1 MVTGIAGGPQQGG
14 NPVVSGN
21 MSSPGAPAGQAEQK
35 KSSDNRRSNKPI
47 MEKRRRARINN
58 CLNELKALIL
68 DAMKKDPARHSKLEK
83 ADILEMT
90 VKHLEGLRSEGA
102 GSPDRFR
109 AGYRHCLTEV
119 AKFPGLETGLKRRL
133 VKHLESCVGNP
144 SARPAGAPTP
154 PSDPEDNTVPAQHS
168 TIFISAGPGSG
179 VRLVPTRLSNGDIAL
194 VLPAGVNASTLGAVP
209 TLVPLSPR
217 DASSSSASSEPR
229 CFSPASSGW
238 GSPSPSVDEPA
249 PLALVTRRAPPEDKP
264 WRPW

>member
-1 MVTGIAGGPQQGG
+1 M
-14 NPVVSGN
+14 
-21 MSSPGAPAGQAEQK
+21 
-35 KSSDNRRSNKPI
+35 
-47 MEKRRRARINN
+47 
-58 CLNELKALIL
+58 
-68 DAMKKDPARHSKLEK
+68 EK

-168 TIFISAGPGSG
+168 TIFISGKS
-179 VRLVPTRLSNGDIAL
+179 RTSLINLFLN
-194 VLPAGVNASTLGAVP
+194 VNF
-209 TLVPLSPR
+209 R
-217 DASSSSASSEPR
+217 NDR
-229 CFSPASSGW
+229 
-238 GSPSPSVDEPA
+238 
-249 PLALVTRRAPPEDKP
+249 
-264 WRPW
+264 